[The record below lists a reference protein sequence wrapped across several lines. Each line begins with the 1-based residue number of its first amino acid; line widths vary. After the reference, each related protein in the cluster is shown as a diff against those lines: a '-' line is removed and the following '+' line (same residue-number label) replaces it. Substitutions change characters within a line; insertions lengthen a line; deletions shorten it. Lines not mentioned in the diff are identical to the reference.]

1 MKKTELSSLSNEQ
14 LVHRELELERE
25 LVTSRFRLHTNQ
37 LEDTSKLGKI
47 RKDIARLQTAARA
60 RERAEGLGRNALRD
74 LHSPTFKAG
83 VSAAPADSGS
93 FLQDVVDS
101 AAQSE

>member
-1 MKKTELSSLSNEQ
+1 MKKINLSSLSKEQ

-47 RKDIARLQTAARA
+47 RKDIARLQTAARM

-74 LHSPTFKAG
+74 LYSPTFRAG
-83 VSAAPADSGS
+83 AAAAPADSGS